1 MNPKIVV
8 SKLEGD
14 HTNVGSGPAEWR
26 RLVYRVDLGDKV
38 FDTYFVGPEFIAEP
52 GLEAGLAL
60 ALLAGMR
67 LNRPIHVRGAISTT
81 FVRGAKDFMTVM
93 ARHFPEFSPVE
104 ITADTCLTVPPSKG
118 RRIASFFSGGVDSF
132 FTLIKGQKEITDV
145 VFIHGFDMSIKDKG
159 RRALVI
165 DKIANAAH
173 EMGVRLIEVETN
185 LTVIIRE
192 FGDWLRH
199 GHGLGMAA
207 VSRVLSQDISEIR
220 IPGSYSVDQQ
230 KPWGSWLATD
240 PLFSDERLKVT
251 HDACLATRS
260 DKVRAVAQNPV
271 ALNHLRVC
279 SEKKA
284 GDVYNCCRCEKCL
297 RTMTS
302 LYAMHALD
310 NAASFPLPLDPQ
322 SVANVLL
329 PRIGLR
335 IFPNESLA
343 LLRALRPQA
352 EALIAALETQRNRPV
367 WWSRMRLKWRKRRE
381 RMANHLKRLRP

>member
-1 MNPKIVV
+1 MKIIV
-8 SKLEGD
+8 SRLEGN
-14 HTNVGSGPAEWR
+14 HQGAGSGPAEWR

-38 FDTYFVGPEFIAEP
+38 FDTYFSGSELTTEP

-60 ALLAGMR
+60 ALLPGMR
-67 LNRPIHVRGAISTT
+67 LNRPIHVQGTVSTT
-81 FVRGAKDFMTVM
+81 FVRGANDFMTVM
-93 ARHFPEFSPVE
+93 ARHFPEFTPVE
-104 ITADTCLTVPPSKG
+104 ITADAFVTAPASEG
-118 RRIASFFSGGVDSF
+118 HRIASFFSGGVDSF
-132 FTLIKGQKEITDV
+132 FTLIKGQKEISDV
-145 VFIHGFDMSIKDKG
+145 VFIHGFDMSIKALE

-165 DKIANAAH
+165 RNIAQAAR

-185 LTVIIRE
+185 LAVIIRE
-192 FGDWLRH
+192 FSDWLRH

-207 VSRVLSQDISEIR
+207 VSRVLGRDISEIR
-220 IPGSYSVDQQ
+220 IPGSYSIDQQ

-260 DKVRAVAQNPV
+260 DKVRAITLNPF
-271 ALNHLRVC
+271 ALNYLRVC
-279 SEKKA
+279 SEKRA

-302 LYAMHALD
+302 LYAMHALER
-310 NAASFPLPLDPQ
+310 AASFHLPLDPR
-322 SVANVLL
+322 SVADVLL

-343 LLRALRPQA
+343 LLREFRPQA
-352 EALIAALETQRNRPV
+352 KELIAALETQRSRPV
-367 WWSRMRLKWRKRRE
+367 WWSRMRLKWRKRSVRLV
-381 RMANHLKRLRP
+381 NHLKRLRQ

>member
-1 MNPKIVV
+1 MNTVV
-8 SKLEGD
+8 LVSRLECD
-14 HTNVGSGPAEWR
+14 QADVGSAPPEWGR
-26 RLVYRVDLGDKV
+26 VVYRIKIGDKV
-38 FDTYFVGPEFIAEP
+38 FDTYFASPEIAADP

-60 ALLAGMR
+60 ALLPGMR
-67 LNRPIHVRGAISTT
+67 LKCPIHVQGAISMS
-81 FVRGAKDFMTVM
+81 FVRGAKEFMVVM

-104 ITADTCLTVPPSKG
+104 ITADTFFSALSPKG
-118 RRIASFFSGGVDSF
+118 SRIASFFSGGVDSF
-132 FTLIKGQKEITDV
+132 FTLIKGQKEISDV
-145 VFIHGFDMSIKDKG
+145 VFIHGFDLSIKALK
-159 RRALVI
+159 RRVLVI
-165 DKIANAAH
+165 DKIGQAAH

-192 FGDWLRH
+192 YGDWLRH

-207 VSRVLSQDISEIR
+207 VSRVLNQDISEIR

-240 PLFSDERLKVT
+240 PLFSDERLKVV

-260 DKVRAVAQNPV
+260 DKVRVVAQNPV

>member
-1 MNPKIVV
+1 MNTEVIV
-8 SKLEGD
+8 SKLEGR
-14 HTNVGSGPAEWR
+14 HSNFGSGPAEWQ
-26 RLVYRVDLGDKV
+26 RLVYRIDLGDRV
-38 FDTYFVGPEFIAEP
+38 FDTYFAGPELIAEP

-67 LNRPIHVRGAISTT
+67 LKRPIHVQGAVSTT

-93 ARHFPEFSPVE
+93 ARHFPEFTPVE
-104 ITADTCLTVPPSKG
+104 ITADACFTASPPQG

-132 FTLIKGQKEITDV
+132 FTLIKGRKAITDV
-145 VFIHGFDMSIKDKG
+145 VFIHGFDMSIKALE

-165 DKIANAAH
+165 DTIAQATH

-185 LTVIIRE
+185 LTDVIRE

-199 GHGLGMAA
+199 GHGLGLAA
-207 VSRVLSQDISEIR
+207 VSRVLSQDIAEVI
-220 IPGSYSVDQQ
+220 IPGSYSIDQQ

-260 DKVRAVAQNPV
+260 DKVRAIAQNQV

-284 GDVYNCCRCEKCL
+284 GNVYNCCRCEKCL

-302 LYAMHALD
+302 LYTLHALEK
-310 NAASFPLPLDPQ
+310 ATSFPLPLDPR
-322 SVANVLL
+322 SVADVLL

-335 IFPNESLA
+335 IHPDESLA
-343 LLRALRPQA
+343 LLRVLRP
-352 EALIAALETQRNRPV
+352 ESKALIAALETQRNRPV
-367 WWSRMRLKWRKRRE
+367 WWSRLRLKWRKRRE